1 MTRPRRS
8 VRSFGLVWLLFC
20 LLAWPADAQRDQG
33 REPRQEDLQ
42 DSAER
47 LRELQELAEQEEA
60 EGEEEEEGE
69 ELVEEEPEEDRIV
82 YRLPL
87 PPEKG
92 GGTVAGSADSVNFLR
107 DTYVVLEGDVEI
119 THGQQTISA
128 ERLEV
133 DLETMV
139 VIAVGNVV
147 LDEGPSRITGESMV
161 WDLETSTGT
170 LSDATAYMAPE
181 MYFRGETIERVGE
194 DTYTV
199 SKARFSSCPS
209 DVPLWSFGT
218 SKARIRMEGYA
229 KASNVTMR
237 GGKVPFLYIPYFL
250 YPAKRERT
258 SGFLMPNFS
267 YTESRGYSLGLSY
280 FQTLGK
286 SYDATF
292 YVDAFTEDYLGLGT
306 EFRYAPTP
314 DSRGNIQGYFVD
326 DPNSED
332 TRWKV
337 SWNHLSEQLPWGLR
351 AAVTYVN
358 FSDFQFFRDFDR
370 DLNRITIRSLY
381 STANLAGAWGAHSV
395 NLLVDDREVLSSS
408 AEQNNLVQNQLPE
421 LEYRMRQTQIG
432 ELPLY
437 FQMSSGAHYFN
448 VQRKP
453 TLDLQ
458 YGRFYAFP
466 RFTVPFG
473 SLPWLNI
480 NVSATGRYTHYTDS
494 QTPMVSDPIPP
505 PDGEDGDGE
514 GEGEGEGDGEGGGE
528 GDGDGEG
535 ETEIV
540 PEDTLA
546 GGALD
551 RFLPTLG
558 AQIVGPSFSRV
569 FEGGVKGFAKYK
581 HVIEPR
587 WNYQFSEPF
596 EEQNRVLLFDEID
609 RVQGLHRGTFN
620 LVNRLVAKP
629 QEDVDNPLGAA
640 AREIMS
646 LEISQS
652 YSFDKDQA
660 LQVSLDGEI
669 RKQTSPIIARYRYNP
684 SLATSLQY
692 QSGYSTIYSRFLSHT
707 ISSQFFFG
715 KPRSV
720 SFGVAKKK
728 KKKRLAQGLGRHNIG
743 VSWRIQNRPD
753 TGEVQ
758 INQAGIASGFNFGR
772 YLFQA
777 SLNLDFGPKDMT
789 DRPTIQQQRY
799 SIQRAG
805 QCTSWRLEFWE
816 YQTSNFEDRQVRFS
830 VSLRNIGTF
839 LDFGTGSDV
848 SGDQRSYSY

>member
-1 MTRPRRS
+1 
-8 VRSFGLVWLLFC
+8 
-20 LLAWPADAQRDQG
+20 LLAWPANAQREQG
-33 REPRQEDLQ
+33 REPRQDDLQ

-47 LRELQELAEQEEA
+47 LRELQELT
-60 EGEEEEEGE
+60 EEEGAEDE
-69 ELVEEEPEEDRIV
+69 EQEGVEPVEEEPEEDRIV

-92 GGTVAGSADSVNFLR
+92 GGTVTGSADSVNFLR

-119 THGQQTISA
+119 SHGIQTISA
-128 ERLEV
+128 ERLEL

-170 LSDATAYMAPE
+170 LSEATAYMAPE
-181 MYFRGETIERVGE
+181 MYFQGETIERVGE

-258 SGFLMPNFS
+258 SGLLMPNFS

-337 SWNHLSEQLPWGLR
+337 SWNHLSERLPWGLR

-381 STANLAGAWGAHSV
+381 STANLAGAWGSHSV

-408 AEQNNLVQNQLPE
+408 ADQNNLVQNQLPE

-432 ELPLY
+432 GLPLY
-437 FQMSSGAHYFN
+437 FQMRSGAHHFN

-453 TLDLQ
+453 ALDLQ
-458 YGRFYAFP
+458 YSRLYAFP
-466 RFTVPFG
+466 SFTVPFG

-480 NVSATGRYTHYTDS
+480 NFSATGRYTHYTDS
-494 QTPMVSDPIPP
+494 KIAQLPEPIVPP
-505 PDGEDGDGE
+505 EDEDFGEGDEGDAGDGDGDGDGE
-514 GEGEGEGDGEGGGE
+514 DAGDGDGD

-535 ETEIV
+535 EEEIV
-540 PEDTLA
+540 AEDPFA
-546 GGALD
+546 GGSLD
-551 RFLPTLG
+551 RFLPSLG

-587 WNYQFSEPF
+587 WTYQFSEPF
-596 EEQNRVLLFDEID
+596 EDQNLVLLFDEID
-609 RVQGLHRGTFN
+609 RVQGLHRGTIN

-629 QEDVDNPLGAA
+629 QEDVDDPLGAA

-646 LEISQS
+646 LEIGQT

-669 RKQTSPIIARYRYNP
+669 RKQSSPIIARYRYNP

-692 QSGYSTIYSRFLSHT
+692 QAGYSTIYSRFLNHT
-707 ISSQFFFG
+707 VSSQFFFG
-715 KPRSV
+715 APRTV
-720 SFGVAKKK
+720 SFGAKKK
-728 KKKRLAQGLGRHNIG
+728 KKKFTQGLGRHNIG
-743 VSWRIQNRPD
+743 VSWRVQNRPD
-753 TGEVQ
+753 TGEIQV
-758 INQAGIASGFNFGR
+758 NQAGIASGFNFGR

-777 SLNLDFGPKDMT
+777 SLNLDFGPKNMT

-799 SIQRAG
+799 TIQRAG

-816 YQTSNFEDRQVRFS
+816 YQTSTFEDRQVRFS

-839 LDFGTGSDV
+839 LDFGTGSDL
-848 SGDQRSYSY
+848 SGDQRSYNY